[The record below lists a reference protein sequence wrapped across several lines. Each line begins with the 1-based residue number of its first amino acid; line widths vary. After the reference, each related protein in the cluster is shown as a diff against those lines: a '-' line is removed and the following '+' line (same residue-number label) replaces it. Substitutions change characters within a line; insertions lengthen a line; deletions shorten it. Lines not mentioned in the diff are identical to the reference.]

1 MFSVICFYFVLGKKE
16 KKKGQIKYK
25 EGYEEAAGISTPSK
39 EVVEDTV
46 PDCVTSEVN
55 QPAPVV
61 QQPPL
66 SAYIRL
72 AGDKNLQLVS
82 SYHFTSSYTS

>member
-1 MFSVICFYFVLGKKE
+1 VLGKKE
-16 KKKGQIKYK
+16 KKKVQAKYK

-39 EVVEDTV
+39 EVVEDTL
-46 PDCVTSEVN
+46 PGSVTSEIN
-55 QPAPVV
+55 QIAATV

-66 SAYIRL
+66 SAYVKL

-82 SYHFTSSYTS
+82 SFSILQTHICGDLKS

>member
-1 MFSVICFYFVLGKKE
+1 LHFILGKRE
-16 KKKGQIKYK
+16 KKKGLAKYK

-46 PDCVTSEVN
+46 SGSVTSEINHMV
-55 QPAPVV
+55 PVV

-66 SAYIRL
+66 STYVRL
-72 AGDKNLQLVS
+72 AGDKNLHLVS
-82 SYHFTSSYTS
+82 NY

>member
-1 MFSVICFYFVLGKKE
+1 LHFILGKKE
-16 KKKGQIKYK
+16 KKKGQAKYK

-46 PDCVTSEVN
+46 PGSVASDTNHLVS
-55 QPAPVV
+55 AV

-66 SAYIRL
+66 STYIRL
-72 AGDKNLQLVS
+72 SGDKNLQLVS
-82 SYHFTSSYTS
+82 S

>member
-1 MFSVICFYFVLGKKE
+1 LLHFAFHCVLGKKE
-16 KKKGQIKYK
+16 KKKGQVKYK

-39 EVVEDTV
+39 EVVEDTL
-46 PDCVTSEVN
+46 PDCVTSEMN
-55 QPAPVV
+55 QLAAVV

-82 SYHFTSSYTS
+82 SCHFTSSCTG